1 MRWMFVFLFF
11 TFVSCENDLA
21 TVQGSGKSKT
31 QMDEVKDVESY
42 FSQSGL
48 LKAKLTA
55 PLMLRYHDTMPR
67 VEFPHTLHVDFFE
80 TNENIQS
87 YLDAQKG
94 FYYESQGK
102 VLLEDRVIVIRKDGD
117 TLKTQKLYWEQGA
130 HRFFTDADVEIRQ
143 KTKTIFGTGFESDEQ
158 LKNFRIDTVTG
169 VMLVADEEV
178 SNKSN

>member
-1 MRWMFVFLFF
+1 MRWMYMFFLL
-11 TFVSCENDLA
+11 TLASCENDLA
-21 TVQGSGKSKT
+21 TVQGSGKNKT

-42 FSQSGL
+42 FSQAGN

-55 PLMLRYHDTMPR
+55 PLMWRYHDTVPR
-67 VEFPHTLHVDFFE
+67 VEFPQTLHVDFFE
-80 TNENIQS
+80 TNESIQS

-102 VLLEDRVIVIRKDGD
+102 VLLEDKVVVIRRDGD
-117 TLKTQKLYWEQGA
+117 TLKTQKLYWEQGT
-130 HRFFTDADVEIRQ
+130 HRFYTDADVEIRQ

-169 VMLVADEEV
+169 VMLVAEEY
-178 SNKSN
+178 